1 MGETFNIL
9 RGKRII
15 VTRAVEQSES
25 LLNALRESAAI
36 PVLLPMVSFAPP
48 DDPSLM
54 DEALKNLKNF
64 DWVFLTSQ
72 NTLRAIQDRCALL
85 SLPLVESIA
94 GVRIAAVGPATAEAV
109 EHAGLEVTYVA
120 QKHQGVALAEELGE
134 RVRGMKIFLP
144 RSDRANQDLV
154 ERLDHLGAEVTEVI
168 AYKTVRPNES
178 ESKLYAAELEKSADA
193 ILFFSPSAVHHLQE
207 LLGAAKFVIMSRVV
221 AFAAIGPVTEKSL
234 HAAGVERVIASKDTH
249 AGAVL
254 AALSDFFTIP
264 DQKLP
269 VGAKRG

>member
-1 MGETFNIL
+1 MAETFNIL
-9 RGKRII
+9 RGKRVI

-25 LLNALRESAAI
+25 LLSALRESAAI

-48 DDPSLM
+48 DDPSTL
-54 DEALKNLKNF
+54 DEALRNLKNF
-64 DWVFLTSQ
+64 DWIFLTSQ
-72 NTLRAIQDRCALL
+72 NALRAMQDRSKL
-85 SLPLVESIA
+85 LPLPLADLIA

-134 RVRGMKIFLP
+134 RVRGKKILLP

-154 ERLDHLGAEVTEVI
+154 EALARLGAEVTEVI
-168 AYKTVRPNES
+168 AYKTIRPNEEENS
-178 ESKLYAAELEKSADA
+178 RYTAELEKGADA

-234 HAAGVERVIASKDTH
+234 RAAGVERVIASKDTH
-249 AGAVL
+249 AAAVL
-254 AALSDFFTIP
+254 TALSDFFAIA
-264 DQKLP
+264 DQNLP
-269 VGAKRG
+269 AGAKRG